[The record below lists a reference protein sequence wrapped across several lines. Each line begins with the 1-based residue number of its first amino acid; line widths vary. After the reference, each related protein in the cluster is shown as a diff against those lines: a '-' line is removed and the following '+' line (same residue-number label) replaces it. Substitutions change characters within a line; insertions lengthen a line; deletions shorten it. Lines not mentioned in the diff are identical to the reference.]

1 VHSTG
6 MSQPPKPA
14 IFAPIRLWTELSAVL
29 RSSAV
34 CGVLTGK
41 ILASEVCSYANAHS
55 QVRQETRAHSRFPV
69 FSFHSL

>member
-1 VHSTG
+1 

-14 IFAPIRLWTELSAVL
+14 IFAPMRRWTELSAVL
-29 RSSAV
+29 RSFAV

-41 ILASEVCSYANAHS
+41 ILALEANSYANAHS
-55 QVRQETRAHSRFPV
+55 QVRHESGPHSRFPV